1 LLGDAAHA
9 MGFFPWCGEASS
21 GRSKASGSSR
31 VALEHVHGSL
41 DDLKGDNI
49 SVAATMPGAF
59 SPGGLCDEHLQGV
72 SVCSQLLVTATMPGG
87 GAPGGLCDNY
97 SQEFAACSQLSAVG
111 TMPGCVAPGGLVD
124 VHNLARVFMFVMFVL
139 WLLEFFWNAWR
150 VFVQFTT
157 SEDRASN
164 HNPKVQT
171 CGAAAAAPASV
182 CECCRRELPVCLHH
196 TAAAI
201 MPGGGAPGG
210 VGGEHLRES
219 PACLQLPVA
228 AASLGGEASGGLGG
242 EYVQLAGAATLPGG
256 GAPGGLRGAHD
267 HGVEQSGDG
276 CGSRLGP
283 AKPSGIDGSSTWPVV
298 PQVTAPPR
306 GSMTQLLLWID
317 RAEVA
322 GAAARSH
329 GLLACGSQVLELDAL
344 VCSRSAWQVGLAEFA
359 ATASVAGSGL
369 ALPQCVSGDAAVEAV
384 TSVGSEGSCSSRNS
398 SGSSSRRRNHSADLR
413 FEHPLGGPPPRGQC
427 RLDPLAGW
435 LKAGDEPGFIA
446 HARLALPSDWLLRTF
461 RQQKRSIGKL
471 RRSHFSG
478 NAAVAGGLLLRAGR
492 AFG

>member
-1 LLGDAAHA
+1 
-9 MGFFPWCGEASS
+9 MEKEC
-21 GRSKASGSSR
+21 
-31 VALEHVHGSL
+31 ALFGGSL
-41 DDLKGDNI
+41 GTTPT
-49 SVAATMPGAF
+49 SPCATGEREAGYLETECALFRGSLGTLPTSPRATARPLRLPWSFYHGA
-59 SPGGLCDEHLQGV
+59 V
-72 SVCSQLLVTATMPGG
+72 SLPWWHA
-87 GAPGGLCDNY
+87 
-97 SQEFAACSQLSAVG
+97 
-111 TMPGCVAPGGLVD
+111 
-124 VHNLARVFMFVMFVL
+124 
-139 WLLEFFWNAWR
+139 
-150 VFVQFTT
+150 
-157 SEDRASN
+157 
-164 HNPKVQT
+164 
-171 CGAAAAAPASV
+171 ASV
-182 CECCRRELPVCLHH
+182 CEANHLKMALSPVDRSSAFGVLPRG
-196 TAAAI
+196 T
-201 MPGGGAPGG
+201 GGRKIIA
-210 VGGEHLRES
+210 
-219 PACLQLPVA
+219 LQ
-228 AASLGGEASGGLGG
+228 G
-242 EYVQLAGAATLPGG
+242 
-256 GAPGGLRGAHD
+256 
-267 HGVEQSGDG
+267 
-276 CGSRLGP
+276 
-283 AKPSGIDGSSTWPVV
+283 V

-384 TSVGSEGSCSSRNS
+384 TSVGSEGSCSIRNS

-492 AFG
+492 ASG